1 MTEAQVQLPSFTI
14 TTGFAPTRGPNKPKV
29 PNPYESVVAELAES
43 LDANGFSVNSLAF
56 EVANVDEAKAARKLF
71 RQAAK
76 AAGGHNTKVTFSS
89 LESGATGVRAGIVPA
104 SKRGRHSADSAD
116 PADSAEDS
124 APAQADAASLGVVAP
139 ETAALDF

>member
-76 AAGGHNTKVTFSS
+76 AAGGHNTKVTFST

-104 SKRGRHSADSAD
+104 SKRGRHSADSAEE
-116 PADSAEDS
+116 A
-124 APAQADAASLGVVAP
+124 APQADAASLGVVAP
-139 ETAALDF
+139 EVAAVDF